1 MLKVFDLTETEL
13 KRLADVSNLFFPTS
27 SQLSQE
33 NRIRM
38 KYGIHIREARE
49 KNHQCEDWKKMRAAS
64 KFCSY
69 VDSIKM
75 NK

>member
-1 MLKVFDLTETEL
+1 MYACKALNLAQHTKMLKVFDLTETEL

-49 KNHQCEDWKKMRAAS
+49 KNHQCED
-64 KFCSY
+64 
-69 VDSIKM
+69 
-75 NK
+75 